1 MGMNFYFLH
10 LTTKFLA
17 LDPITTLKKRF
28 IVSMFISS
36 FTRGRSEYSLHSAHS
51 YSHAWPLSIQLEDI
65 DKEINRLAKNTASV
79 TNLEFRIL
87 SSFDKSMSA
96 IISAVFKAT
105 IGLIVDK
112 GRDVA
117 AERMKEGDVTDQK
130 FRSLIVR
137 DLKEIHN
144 KLDALSQKDLKAAVD
159 FFETG
164 LGCLYKAVDTM
175 HRANVSLAAAKV
187 SERNEEDDF
196 KQITLPSDA
205 DPEKTIV
212 LADGIRNMQLTELD
226 ETTKSL
232 LSDAQ
237 ENFRLAVEYTTQACN
252 NEALSTFDRI
262 TAIRYRVMAAML
274 KSAAETVRTTGD
286 LKSTLQKALP
296 ECEQCLKKLNSL
308 PAVQKSFKVELS
320 KGLLN
325 IRGQFG
331 KDERMQII
339 SIVCQVNRTIYD
351 AMRTVGKDVH
361 VLVWPYVDI
370 GEDQVDPLRDVRVLQ
385 MLAKSENVDMEQ
397 YRITPG
403 WSFDVRGGL
412 YKSND
417 LATNTLGQFLCTSET
432 TVHVYDNNGTFQF
445 SFNPQTDDAKTEIRL
460 VDVVTEDVSEK
471 IYLLV
476 TLYNGPR
483 FEDEVQVLNKTTDLQ
498 YKFPVT
504 SGYRLIVSG
513 SKLVILSAS
522 EAHVYNQNG
531 EFDHSFEFFKRES
544 SRYLADCTA
553 TYNGRILI
561 MQNKGDFSDYHRV
574 HVFTMEGQEI
584 AKFKSGVG
592 LNLEHMSFSPRSAGE
607 HVVIA
612 GSNYGGGIITVELYT
627 VDGKLVRRILLRKK
641 HRLFLD
647 GITVTMEGHIA
658 VCFHPKDGNGKVL
671 VYKN

>member
-1 MGMNFYFLH
+1 
-10 LTTKFLA
+10 
-17 LDPITTLKKRF
+17 
-28 IVSMFISS
+28 
-36 FTRGRSEYSLHSAHS
+36 
-51 YSHAWPLSIQLEDI
+51 
-65 DKEINRLAKNTASV
+65 
-79 TNLEFRIL
+79 
-87 SSFDKSMSA
+87 MSA

-117 AERMKEGDVTDQK
+117 AERMKEGDVAEQK

-137 DLKEIHN
+137 DLKEIHY
-144 KLDALSQKDLKAAVD
+144 KLDALSQKDLNAAVD

-175 HRANVSLAAAKV
+175 RSANVSLGAAKV

-196 KQITLPSDA
+196 KEITLPSDT

-212 LADGIRNMQLTELD
+212 LADGIRDMQLNELD

-232 LSDAQ
+232 LSNAQ
-237 ENFRLAVEYTTQACN
+237 KKFRLAVENATHACN

-274 KSAAETVRTTGD
+274 QSAAETARTTGD

-308 PAVQKSFKVELS
+308 PAVQNSFKVELS

-339 SIVCQVNRTIYD
+339 STVCQVNRTIYD

-385 MLAKSENVDMEQ
+385 MLEKSEKVDMEH

-403 WSFDVRGGL
+403 LSFVCRL
-412 YKSND
+412 
-417 LATNTLGQFLCTSET
+417 TNTLGQFLTAEKWEA
-432 TVHVYDNNGTFQF
+432 TVHVYDNNGMFQF
-445 SFNPQTDDAKTEIRL
+445 SFNPQTDDAKTEITITDL
-460 VDVVTEDVSEK
+460 VTEDVSEK

-476 TLYNGPR
+476 ELNNGKQQ
-483 FEDEVQVLNKTTDLQ
+483 EYEVQVLNKTADLQ
-498 YKFPVT
+498 YKFPVY
-504 SGYRLIVSG
+504 GWRLIVSG
-513 SKLVILSAS
+513 SKLVILDSGK
-522 EAHVYNQNG
+522 AHVYNQNG
-531 EFDHSFEFFKRES
+531 EFDRSFEFFKSGGDKE
-544 SRYLADCTA
+544 LLDCTA
-553 TYNGRILI
+553 TYDGRIMI
-561 MQNKGDFSDYHRV
+561 MHNKGKYSDYHCV
-574 HVFTMEGQEI
+574 HVFTMEGKEI
-584 AKFKSGVG
+584 AKFR
-592 LNLEHMSFSPRSAGE
+592 LNINCVFFSPRSAGE

-612 GSNYGGGIITVELYT
+612 GYNCVGIITVELYT
-627 VDGKLVRRILLRKK
+627 VDGKLVRRILLSNKRK
-641 HRLFLD
+641 LFFD

-658 VCFHPKDGNGKVL
+658 VFIDGKAFL
-671 VYKN
+671 P

>member
-1 MGMNFYFLH
+1 
-10 LTTKFLA
+10 
-17 LDPITTLKKRF
+17 
-28 IVSMFISS
+28 
-36 FTRGRSEYSLHSAHS
+36 
-51 YSHAWPLSIQLEDI
+51 
-65 DKEINRLAKNTASV
+65 
-79 TNLEFRIL
+79 
-87 SSFDKSMSA
+87 MSA

-105 IGLIVDK
+105 VGLIVDK

-117 AERMKEGDVTDQK
+117 AERLKEGDVADQK

-137 DLKEIHN
+137 DLKEIHY
-144 KLDALSQKDLKAAVD
+144 KLDALSQKDLNAAID

-175 HRANVSLAAAKV
+175 RSANVSLGAAKV

-196 KQITLPSDA
+196 KQVTLPSDT
-205 DPEKTIV
+205 DPEKTLV

-237 ENFRLAVEYTTQACN
+237 ENFRLAVENATHACN

-308 PAVQKSFKVELS
+308 PAVQNSFKSELS
-320 KGLLN
+320 QGFLN
-325 IRGQFG
+325 IRGRFG

-339 SIVCQVNRTIYD
+339 STVCQVNRTIYD

-361 VLVWPYVDI
+361 VLVWPSVDN

-385 MLAKSENVDMEQ
+385 VLEKSEKVDMEH

-403 WSFDVRGGL
+403 LSFDMPGIHC
-412 YKSND
+412 
-417 LATNTLGQFLCTSET
+417 ATNTVGQFLIAEERGE
-432 TVHVYDNNGTFQF
+432 TVHVFDKNGMFQF
-445 SFNPQTDDAKTEIRL
+445 RFRPQTDDAKTKIQIRDL
-460 VDVVTEDVSEK
+460 VTEDVSEK
-471 IYLLV
+471 IYLLIG
-476 TLYNGPR
+476 LYNEER
-483 FEDEVQVLNKTTDLQ
+483 WESSEVQVLNKTADLQ

-504 SGYRLIVSG
+504 RESRLVVSG
-513 SKLVILSAS
+513 SKLVILGSR
-522 EAHVYNQNG
+522 EADVYDQNG
-531 EFDHSFEFFKRES
+531 EFDRSFEVFNSGRDK
-544 SRYLADCTA
+544 YLFDCTA
-553 TYNGRILI
+553 TYDGRIMI
-561 MQNKGDFSDYHRV
+561 THRKRDYSDYHCV
-574 HVFTMEGQEI
+574 HVFAMEGKEI
-584 AKFKSGVG
+584 ARFRSGVG
-592 LNLEHMSFSPRSAGE
+592 LDLAFMRFSPRSAGE

-612 GSNYGGGIITVELYT
+612 GYNIEDGIITVELYT
-627 VDGKLVRRILLRKK
+627 VDGKLVRRILLRNKS
-641 HRLFLD
+641 RSFFD

-658 VCFHPKDGNGKVL
+658 VFFGGKAV

>member
-1 MGMNFYFLH
+1 M
-10 LTTKFLA
+10 
-17 LDPITTLKKRF
+17 
-28 IVSMFISS
+28 
-36 FTRGRSEYSLHSAHS
+36 
-51 YSHAWPLSIQLEDI
+51 
-65 DKEINRLAKNTASV
+65 
-79 TNLEFRIL
+79 

-117 AERMKEGDVTDQK
+117 AERMKEGDVADQK

-164 LGCLYKAVDTM
+164 LGCLYRAFDTM
-175 HRANVSLAAAKV
+175 HRANVIFGAAKV
-187 SERNEEDDF
+187 SERNEEEDF
-196 KQITLPSDA
+196 KQITLPSDT

-212 LADGIRNMQLTELD
+212 LADGIRNLQLTELD

-237 ENFRLAVEYTTQACN
+237 ENFRLAVEYTTHACN

-274 KSAAETVRTTGD
+274 KSAVETVRTAGD

-296 ECEQCLKKLNSL
+296 QCEQCLKKLNSL
-308 PAVQKSFKVELS
+308 PAVRNSFKVELS

-339 SIVCQVNRTIYD
+339 STVCQVNRTIYD

-361 VLVWPYVDI
+361 VLVWPSVDI

-385 MLAKSENVDMEQ
+385 VLEKSEKVDMEH

-403 WSFDVRGGL
+403 LSFDVMNLGLGGAIL
-412 YKSND
+412 R
-417 LATNTLGQFLCTSET
+417 TNTLGQFLIAEKREA
-432 TVHVYDNNGTFQF
+432 TVHVYDNNGMFQF
-445 SFNPQTDDAKTEIRL
+445 SFNPQTDDTKIPMYIFDL
-460 VDVVTEDVSEK
+460 VTEDVSEK
-471 IYLLV
+471 IYLLIG
-476 TLYNGPR
+476 LNNGKQWE
-483 FEDEVQVLNKTTDLQ
+483 FEVQVLSKTADLQ
-498 YKFPVT
+498 YKFPVRD
-504 SGYRLIVSG
+504 GYRLIVSG
-513 SKLVILSAS
+513 SKLVILDAW

-531 EFDHSFEFFKRES
+531 EFDRTFEFFKSGGDKE
-544 SRYLADCTA
+544 LFNCTA
-553 TYNGRILI
+553 TYDGRIMI
-561 MQNKGDFSDYHRV
+561 THYKGDYSDYHCV

-584 AKFKSGVG
+584 AKFRSGVG
-592 LNLEHMSFSPRSAGE
+592 LNSDYMLFSPRSAGE
-607 HVVIA
+607 HVVMA
-612 GSNYGGGIITVELYT
+612 GYNQDDGIITVEIYT
-627 VDGKLVRRILLRKK
+627 VDGKLVRRILLGGPFFDR
-641 HRLFLD
+641 
-647 GITVTMEGHIA
+647 ITVTMEGHIA
-658 VCFHPKDGNGKVL
+658 VLFDGNVL

>member
-1 MGMNFYFLH
+1 
-10 LTTKFLA
+10 
-17 LDPITTLKKRF
+17 
-28 IVSMFISS
+28 
-36 FTRGRSEYSLHSAHS
+36 
-51 YSHAWPLSIQLEDI
+51 
-65 DKEINRLAKNTASV
+65 
-79 TNLEFRIL
+79 
-87 SSFDKSMSA
+87 MSA
-96 IISAVFKAT
+96 IILAVFKAT

-130 FRSLIVR
+130 FRSLVVR

-144 KLDALSQKDLKAAVD
+144 KLDALSQKDLNAAVD

-164 LGCLYKAVDTM
+164 LGCLYRAVDTM
-175 HRANVSLAAAKV
+175 RSANVSLGAAQV
-187 SERNEEDDF
+187 SERNEEEDF
-196 KQITLPSDA
+196 KQITLPSDT
-205 DPEKTIV
+205 DPEKTV

-237 ENFRLAVEYTTQACN
+237 EKFRSAVENATHACN

-286 LKSTLQKALP
+286 LTSTLQKALP

-308 PAVQKSFKVELS
+308 PAVQNSFKVELS

-325 IRGQFG
+325 IRGRFG

-339 SIVCQVNRTIYD
+339 STVCQVNRTIYD

-385 MLAKSENVDMEQ
+385 MLEKSEKVDMEH
-397 YRITPG
+397 YRITPR
-403 WSFDVRGGL
+403 WSFDVS
-412 YKSND
+412 KD
-417 LATNTLGQFLCTSET
+417 LCYHFTFWATNTLGQFLISKRLRET
-432 TVHVYDNNGTFQF
+432 VQVYDKNGMFQF
-445 SFNPQTDDAKTEIRL
+445 SFNPQTHDAEEKIQI
-460 VDVVTEDVSEK
+460 VDLVTEDVGEN

-476 TLYNGPR
+476 FRYGCVY
-483 FEDEVQVLNKTTDLQ
+483 EVQVLNKTADLQ
-498 YKFPVT
+498 YKFHVIPT
-504 SGYRLIVSG
+504 AKRLRVSG
-513 SKLVILSAS
+513 SQLVILT
-522 EAHVYNQNG
+522 EWKAHVHNQNG
-531 EFDHSFEFFKRES
+531 KFVRSFEFFEFLGDRI
-544 SRYLADCTA
+544 LMDCTA
-553 TYNGRILI
+553 TYDGRIMI
-561 MQNKGDFSDYHRV
+561 THRKRDYSDHWSHCV

-592 LNLEHMSFSPRSAGE
+592 LNLDYMLFSPRSAGE

-612 GSNYGGGIITVELYT
+612 GYNSENGIITVEIYT
-627 VDGKLVRRILLRKK
+627 VDGKLVRRILLRDESKLQF
-641 HRLFLD
+641 RA
-647 GITVTMEGHIA
+647 ITVTIEGHIA
-658 VCFHPKDGNGKVL
+658 VCYNGKV
-671 VYKN
+671 VVFKN

>member
-1 MGMNFYFLH
+1 
-10 LTTKFLA
+10 
-17 LDPITTLKKRF
+17 
-28 IVSMFISS
+28 
-36 FTRGRSEYSLHSAHS
+36 
-51 YSHAWPLSIQLEDI
+51 
-65 DKEINRLAKNTASV
+65 
-79 TNLEFRIL
+79 
-87 SSFDKSMSA
+87 MSA

-137 DLKEIHN
+137 DLKEIHY
-144 KLDALSQKDLKAAVD
+144 KLDALSQKDLYAGVD

-164 LGCLYKAVDTM
+164 LGCLYKTVDTM
-175 HRANVSLAAAKV
+175 RRANLSLGAVKV
-187 SERNEEDDF
+187 SERNEEEDL
-196 KQITLPSDA
+196 KEITLPSNA
-205 DPEKTIV
+205 DPVKTIV

-237 ENFRLAVEYTTQACN
+237 EKFRLAVENATHACN

-308 PAVQKSFKVELS
+308 PAVQNSFKVELS

-325 IRGQFG
+325 IRGRFG

-339 SIVCQVNRTIYD
+339 STVCQVNRTVYD
-351 AMRTVGKDVH
+351 AMRTAGKTEDVH
-361 VLVWPYVDI
+361 VLKWPYVDT

-385 MLAKSENVDMEQ
+385 VLEKSEKVDMEH

-403 WSFDVRGGL
+403 LSFDMPGIHC
-412 YKSND
+412 
-417 LATNTLGQFLCTSET
+417 ATNTVGQFLIAGERGE
-432 TVHVYDNNGTFQF
+432 TVHVFDKNGMFQF
-445 SFNPQTDDAKTEIRL
+445 RFRPQTDDAKTKIQIRDL
-460 VDVVTEDVSEK
+460 VTEDVSEK
-471 IYLLV
+471 IYLLIG
-476 TLYNGPR
+476 LYNEER
-483 FEDEVQVLNKTTDLQ
+483 WESSEVQVLNKTADLQ

-504 SGYRLIVSG
+504 RESRLVVSG
-513 SKLVILSAS
+513 SKLVILGSR
-522 EAHVYNQNG
+522 EADVYDQNG
-531 EFDHSFEFFKRES
+531 EFDRSFEVFNSGRDK
-544 SRYLADCTA
+544 YLFDCTA
-553 TYNGRILI
+553 TYDGRIMI
-561 MQNKGDFSDYHRV
+561 THRKRDYSDHWSHCV

-592 LNLEHMSFSPRSAGE
+592 LNLDYMLFSPRSAGE

-612 GSNYGGGIITVELYT
+612 DYNEEDGIITVELYT
-627 VDGKLVRRILLRKK
+627 VDGKLVRRILLREEPE
-641 HRLFLD
+641 LSFSA
-647 GITVTMEGHIA
+647 ITVTLEGQIA
-658 VCFHPKDGNGKVL
+658 VCFRLDGNNIKV
-671 VYKN
+671 VVFKN